1 MLSEVLLRA
10 CKELIDDAKLGCA
23 DLVFKDICLE
33 ILAKA
38 KQVLTYEQFEELS
51 FYAAERMKERMIRN
65 PGKKVKIQ

>member
-1 MLSEVLLRA
+1 MLSEVLLLA

-38 KQVLTYEQFEELS
+38 KQVLTEKQFMELS
-51 FYAAERMKERMIRN
+51 SHAAERMKEKMLNN
-65 PGKKVKIQ
+65 PGTR